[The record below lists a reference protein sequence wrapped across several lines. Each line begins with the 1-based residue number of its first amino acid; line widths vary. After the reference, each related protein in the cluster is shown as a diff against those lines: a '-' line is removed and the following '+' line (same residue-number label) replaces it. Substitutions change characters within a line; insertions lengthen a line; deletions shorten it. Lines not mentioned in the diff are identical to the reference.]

1 MADQNVLLNWYANR
15 DVYGADNDPEFT
27 EIYLNGNN
35 KLLAEMIVRKKMTS
49 KFTPICDFFLKNPPI
64 FIGK

>member
-1 MADQNVLLNWYANR
+1 MAEQNVLLNWYANR
-15 DVYGADNDPEFT
+15 DVYGADKHPKFT

-35 KLLAEMIVRKKMTS
+35 KLLAEMIARKKMTS
-49 KFTPICDFFLKNPPI
+49 KFTPICGFFLKNPLI